1 MSLQTSVS
9 FDFSEAIAGLPRG
22 NVNRTNDRY
31 AEVVIQSG
39 VLVCQGTDDK
49 QCKLP
54 TSSAEVGKALGIA
67 PARVTSDS
75 RFPSTATAGSTYQIG
90 DNVGAIPEGA
100 VWVYVEDAVTAGSTP
115 YVRFADNSMLTQKGA
130 FCSDASNP
138 GGGATAAALTG
149 SRYLTSTSG
158 AGLALVAINL
168 P

>member
-1 MSLQTSVS
+1 MSVQTSVS
-9 FDFSEAIAGLPRG
+9 NDFAVAIAGLPRG
-22 NVNRTNDRY
+22 PVNRTNDRY

-54 TSSAEVGKALGIA
+54 TSAAEVGKGLGIA

-90 DNVGAIPEGA
+90 DNVGAIPEGT
-100 VWVYVEDAVTAGSTP
+100 VWVYVEDAVTAGNSA
-115 YVRFADNSMLTQKGA
+115 YVRFAANSPRTQKGA
-130 FCSDASNP
+130 FRSDGDDP
-138 GGGATAAALTG
+138 GGGATAAVNN
-149 SRYLTSTSG
+149 SIKFLTSTAG

>member
-1 MSLQTSVS
+1 MSTQTSVS
-9 FDFSEAIAGLPRG
+9 LDFSAAIAGLPRG

-54 TSSAEVGKALGIA
+54 TTSAEVAKALGIA

-75 RFPSTATAGSTYQIG
+75 RFPSTNTAGSTYQIG
-90 DNVGAIPEGA
+90 DTVGAIPEGA
-100 VWVYVEDAVTAGSTP
+100 VWVTVEDAVTAGNSA
-115 YVRFADNSMLTQKGA
+115 YVRFAANSPRTQKGA
-130 FCSDASNP
+130 FRSDGDDP
-138 GGGATAAALTG
+138 GGGATAAVHN
-149 SRYLTSTSG
+149 SIKFLTSTSG
-158 AGLALVAINL
+158 AGLALVSANL

>member
-39 VLVCQGTDDK
+39 VLVCQGTDDR

-54 TSSAEVGKALGIA
+54 TSAAEVAKALGVA

-75 RFPSTATAGSTYQIG
+75 RFPSTATAGSTYQVG

-100 VWVYVEDAVTAGSTP
+100 VWVTVEDAVTAGNSA
-115 YVRFADNSMLTQKGA
+115 YVRFAANAPRTQKGA
-130 FCSDASNP
+130 FRSDGDDP
-138 GGGATAAALTG
+138 GGGATAAVNN
-149 SRYLTSTSG
+149 SIKFLTSTAG
-158 AGLALVAINL
+158 AGLALVSVNL